1 MIKEILEVE
10 SPLSEELLLKRIV
23 HYFDREKVTNV
34 VQRAYLTL
42 MEGHENYGIIRR
54 DGFLYLSTNKNI
66 QFRKPGDLTRD
77 IKQIAPEELASGLK
91 KIIELNIT
99 VDKKGLYQFLATQ
112 CGISRITQGIH
123 DIFDEVLILLS
134 DYILVK
140 GDLVSLKK

>member
-1 MIKEILEVE
+1 MFFVE
-10 SPLSEELLLKRIV
+10 NHFNRFKPLFLFVCLFRQSTT
-23 HYFDREKVTNV
+23 FDYNS
-34 VQRAYLTL
+34 
-42 MEGHENYGIIRR
+42 R